1 MSLGPTLVGGV
12 IGAAVGVGLH
22 LIVELT
28 TGFEAPWFAIVI
40 GLMTGLGVHQANKSL
55 DGNVSYLRGAIT
67 AAIALGAIVG
77 STPLISKLVSPRT
90 AVASDS
96 KTAAA
101 SKDAEAEDDAGE
113 GSAAASDGAEDDAT
127 ESDSREGDRTGS
139 GVGVGQPGRGT
150 TPFNVFQFIY
160 MAVGTF
166 IAYEFGRGTGKSVA
180 VPSSP
185 VDEPIAMDPSN

>member
-22 LIVELT
+22 LIVEVT

-55 DGNVSYLRGAIT
+55 NGNVSYLRGAFT

-77 STPLISKLVSPRT
+77 STPLISKFVSPATKLSAEGR
-90 AVASDS
+90 
-96 KTAAA
+96 AAA
-101 SKDAEAEDDAGE
+101 RKDAEADDKAGDDT
-113 GSAAASDGAEDDAT
+113 AATGDGAQEASP
-127 ESDSREGDRTGS
+127 EAESREVDRAG
-139 GVGVGQPGRGT
+139 GGGAVGQPGRGT
-150 TPFNVFQFIY
+150 TPFNTFQFIY

-166 IAYEFGRGTGKSVA
+166 IAYEFGRGTGKTVAAPSVPA
-180 VPSSP
+180 EDP
-185 VDEPIAMDPSN
+185 VAMDPSN